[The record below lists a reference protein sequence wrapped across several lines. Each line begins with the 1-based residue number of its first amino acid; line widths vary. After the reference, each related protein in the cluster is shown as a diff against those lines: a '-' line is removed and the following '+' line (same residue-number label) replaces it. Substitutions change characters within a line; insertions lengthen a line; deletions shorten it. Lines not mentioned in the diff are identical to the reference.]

1 MIRQELINGIRV
13 IQEDFPFLPSA
24 ACGIIFNLGS
34 RDEEKEKSGI
44 THFIEHSLFKGTT
57 KKTAREI
64 SLRAESL
71 GAHIDGFTAREST
84 GLYARFLKEFTEEVL
99 ELLFEI
105 AFSPLF
111 PEEEIEKEK
120 GVIYQEIREI
130 EEDPEEKVFSLLFES
145 LFPSHPLGLPITGY
159 FETVKNLS
167 RETIRTYFHQNY
179 TKERTILILI
189 GSEKALP
196 LDRELLNETGGRD
209 SGRKRSPPA
218 ALRSGEIDQKEIRV
232 VRRKELESV
241 YLIAGQTFPVA
252 KEKRYSLSV
261 FNTAFGGSLSSRLF
275 QRLREEE
282 GLVYQISSF
291 VDLYSDCG
299 IFGIYFVTSK
309 ENALKAL
316 KIVSEVREECRTEGF
331 NQKEIDVA
339 LNLTKS
345 SIILSQESP
354 LHRMFALAKTQLLF
368 GEILTLKEVLSN
380 YQKVKL
386 EEVNLRAE
394 EILTPPQVIVGVG
407 DLKEEDLKNFLS

>member
-179 TKERTILILI
+179 TTERTILILI

-196 LDRELLNETGGRD
+196 LDRKLLNEAGGRD

-218 ALRSGEIDQKEIRV
+218 ALRSGEMDQKEIRV